1 VIQSEPVLR
10 LPATVHLRSEVDLG
24 KRWEQLSAI
33 TGLVAVVVLVVSAIV
48 AGEPPDLDAPAS
60 EVVAFYTEEDASI
73 LAGSVLAAYGAL
85 LFLFFAG
92 RIRRALRAGEGP
104 VARLSTIAFG
114 GAVLASAGMALF
126 AGLGFT
132 LADAADSIDPAA
144 TQTLHVLSIDLFL
157 PLAVG
162 IAALFLA
169 TGLGAIRFG
178 GLPRWLG
185 WSALV
190 IGVFA
195 VTPLGF
201 FAFLAGLLWIAITS
215 IVLFVQAEDAG
226 ASPDR

>member
-1 VIQSEPVLR
+1 MS
-10 LPATVHLRSEVDLG
+10 

-33 TGLVAVVVLVVSAIV
+33 TGLVAVALLVVSFIV
-48 AGEPPDLDAPAS
+48 GGEPPDFDAPAS
-60 EVVAFYTEEDASI
+60 EVVAFYTEEDSSV
-73 LAGSVLAAYGAL
+73 LAASVLAAYGAL

-104 VARLSTIAFG
+104 VARLSAIAFG
-114 GAVLASAGMALF
+114 GGVLASAGIALF
-126 AGLGFT
+126 AGLGFA

-144 TQTLHVLSIDLFL
+144 TQTLHVLSSDLFM

-169 TGLGAIRFG
+169 TGLGAVRFG

-185 WSALV
+185 WLALA
-190 IGVFA
+190 IGILA

-201 FAFLAGLLWIAITS
+201 FAFLAGLVWIAIAS
-215 IVLFVQAEDAG
+215 IVLCVQAEEG
-226 ASPDR
+226 APSPDR